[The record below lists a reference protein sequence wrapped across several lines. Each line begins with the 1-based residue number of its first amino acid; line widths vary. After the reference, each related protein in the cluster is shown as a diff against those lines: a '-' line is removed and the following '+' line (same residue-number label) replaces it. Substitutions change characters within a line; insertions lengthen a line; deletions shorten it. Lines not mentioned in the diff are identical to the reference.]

1 MLPIR
6 QYGYFE
12 RLAGTGDPMV
22 AKNKADMR
30 KTTIQLSEEQYFF
43 LKEKS
48 LALQKQRK
56 NYSIVSIIRDL
67 IDRDIKKNKG
77 K

>member
-1 MLPIR
+1 
-6 QYGYFE
+6 
-12 RLAGTGDPMV
+12 MV
-22 AKNKADMR
+22 AKKKDNMR

-48 LALQKQRK
+48 LSLQKQRK

-67 IDRDIKKNKG
+67 IDDDRKKWNSKG
-77 K
+77 

>member
-1 MLPIR
+1 MSLSDR
-6 QYGYFE
+6 
-12 RLAGTGDPMV
+12 ATGAFNM
-22 AKNKADMR
+22 AKKKTSMR

-48 LALQKQRK
+48 LVLQRQRK

-67 IDRDIKKNKG
+67 IDDDRKKWNSKG
-77 K
+77 TK